1 MKVIAKE
8 IEMIAWFDKEGII
21 KPLKFRLETNDE
33 TYKVIKVLK
42 VLAINK
48 EKYAGNIMYSFKCK
62 SIINNIEK
70 IYELKYEVASSKW
83 ILFKI

>member
-1 MKVIAKE
+1 M
-8 IEMIAWFDKEGII
+8 
-21 KPLKFRLETNDE
+21 
-33 TYKVIKVLK
+33 
-42 VLAINK
+42 AINK

-62 SIINNIEK
+62 SIINDIEK

>member
-21 KPLKFRLETNDE
+21 KPLKFRLETDDE
-33 TYKVIKVLK
+33 VYKVIKFWRSWLLIK
-42 VLAINK
+42 KSML
-48 EKYAGNIMYSFKCK
+48 GNIMYSFKCK
-62 SIINNIEK
+62 SIINNNEK